1 MYYLCVETKTTKI
14 MRNIIILLL
23 SFCIAANVNA
33 KSLSTSEKKVLNVIL
48 REVTP
53 KRPRTGDFSL
63 MINCYYYDGR
73 IHVEFYEP
81 VEDVNVSVTNVNTGE
96 QYDTFAF
103 GANQSV
109 YVDVPT
115 TSGQYYVEI
124 ECDSATWCG
133 EYYL

>member
-1 MYYLCVETKTTKI
+1 MRKI
-14 MRNIIILLL
+14 TLLLL
-23 SFCIAANVNA
+23 SILCVTFGAY
-33 KSLSTSEKKVLNVIL
+33 SLGD
-48 REVTP
+48 TP
-53 KRPRTGDFSL
+53 KVQNPITITLKGKPLKQPRGGDLTS
-63 MINCYYYDGR
+63 NVYCYYYNGGLY
-73 IHVEFYEP
+73 VEFYEP
-81 VEDVNVSVTNVNTGE
+81 VEDVNVSITNVNTGE